1 MSIINNLINT
11 SSLKKILKGGGISVV
26 GKLIAVLLTFT
37 FNVLVARIYSAEQLG
52 ELATLISALDFC
64 SLIIIFGTDTL
75 TLKLLPIFNKKE
87 EINNYFEKINSSVIS
102 ISLIIITIFIA
113 LNIYYDFASRSILI
127 FILISVILYPFHNL
141 LKFILRAL
149 HKELKFFIA
158 QISNQSLL
166 VLSLCFIY
174 FFGFKLD
181 IIIVYILALA
191 FSFLLNVFINIKT
204 FHFRAKKLKIKEYK
218 ELYAESFPFFL
229 TASTGIIISKSDIL
243 ILNLFTTQEQ
253 IGYYHISIKLGFI
266 LTIFFT
272 SINKFIGP
280 VFSKLYHANQIEEL
294 LNSAKKTTFI
304 IFLLSLPPALL
315 LLFFGEN
322 ILMLFF
328 GKEFSNS
335 YVPMVIIIISQI
347 VNVFFGSVGVLL
359 DMSGNQKFVFK
370 ATLISAIANV
380 VLNFILMPF
389 YGILGAAIA
398 TLFSVV
404 LNNLMFT
411 FACKNIFGE
420 SIYFKPNL
428 FKKWN

>member
-1 MSIINNLINT
+1 MSILSIFFNT
-11 SSLKKILKGGGISVV
+11 SSLRKILKGGGISIA

-75 TLKLLPIFNKKE
+75 SLKLLPLLKDKE
-87 EINNYFEKINSSVIS
+87 DRNSFFEKINSSVIT
-102 ISLIIITIFIA
+102 ISLVLIIIFAT
-113 LNIYYDFASRSILI
+113 LNIIYDFASWVIILCIAISIL
-127 FILISVILYPFHNL
+127 LYPFHNL
-141 LKFILRAL
+141 IKFILRAL
-149 HKELKFFIA
+149 HKEFKFFIS

-166 VLSLCFIY
+166 VLSLLSIY
-174 FFGFKLD
+174 FFELKLD
-181 IIIVYILALA
+181 IIIIYAVSLA
-191 FSFLLNVFINIKT
+191 FSFFLNLLLNINI
-204 FHFRAKKLKIKEYK
+204 FHFKVKRLSINGYKKLYS
-218 ELYAESFPFFL
+218 ESFPFFL

-243 ILNLFTTQEQ
+243 LLNLFTTQEQ

-266 LTIFFT
+266 LSIFLT

-280 VFSKLYHANQIEEL
+280 VFSKLYHEKKVDEL
-294 LNSAKKTTFI
+294 LQTAKKTTFI
-304 IFLLSLPPALL
+304 IFLLSIPPALVL
-315 LLFFGEN
+315 VLFGEN
-322 ILMLFF
+322 ILILFF

-335 YVPMVIIIISQI
+335 YIPMIVIVMSQL

-370 ATLISAIANV
+370 ATLISAV
-380 VLNFILMPF
+380 VNIILNLILMPF
-389 YGILGAAIA
+389 YGIMGAAIA
-398 TLFSVV
+398 TLSSVI

-420 SIYFKPNL
+420 AIYFKPNL
-428 FKKWN
+428 FKS